1 FSLSQMKPNR
11 RVKKSDSPSKLVL
24 EEIIGLTTKNAN
36 GLASSESTPLSAY
49 IAGCAVVLHDA
60 NSGQQSLLLAP
71 HRTPKPLSCVAMSL
85 DGRLV
90 AAGESGNQPAVLV
103 WEQSTGSFLSDLSGH
118 VCGVECIAFSP
129 DGERL
134 VSVGGYIN
142 LWDWKKGVLVAK
154 LKASS
159 SAISSV
165 SFSANGKFIVT
176 AGKKHLKFWTVGLTP
191 KKSTRLS
198 TVSVAGAAP
207 MIQGKPVNL
216 GPHKGSSF
224 VCVTSSANPEPI
236 GSTMFSIYALT
247 VEGVL
252 CVIDNGL
259 SVVRS
264 AELKVEKGLALSASR
279 RLIACACC
287 SGIVRLFTSETLT
300 YAGSLLHSKPKVFD
314 EPSDDQTE
322 VIGDESIPSSPDA
335 VACQF
340 SASEKLVVIYADHSL
355 YIWDVLDVSK
365 ATRCWMLV
373 SHSACIWDIKN
384 LCCENMHD
392 PSLGCAARGCLAG
405 VSFAT
410 CSADGTI
417 RLWDLEPQPQFVGDD
432 DSELHAP
439 NEPISTSCVEYV
451 KHSLNCL
458 FLRVT
463 IVSTGIF
470 ERDTLGMGVSSQ
482 GLRSMAVS
490 SDGKYLAAGDSEGSL
505 HIYNLCTSE
514 YTCVQDIHQAEIL
527 SLSFSVSHEE
537 HVNRQEVD
545 HGNYLLV
552 SGGRDRVIHLY
563 DVKRNFDLIASVD
576 DHSAA
581 VTCVKLDRGGCK
593 AISCSADRSLV
604 FRDVFLSDTGCK
616 IFRRHHQMAS
626 NGTVYDMAVDP
637 KMEFVV
643 TVGQDKKINTFD
655 AASGKLVRS
664 FKQDK
669 DFGDPIKV
677 IMDPSCSY
685 LVCSYS
691 NKSICVYDSMTGEM
705 VTQAMGHGEVV
716 TGVVFLPD
724 CKHLVSVAGDGCIFV
739 WKLPPRMSYRILH
752 KMKEIYAP
760 LSPRKFEL
768 PLPST
773 RIMLHEEDSLTFRVD
788 AEDKQD
794 VFCEGVAHER
804 TPTFRFSISRL
815 PKWAQSRLADSG
827 SIQINPI
834 CSPSQSNQEQV
845 ELKFSPPLTRDGQE
859 SDHLY
864 LEVESPLPSLD
875 ICSTKYC
882 LSSSSSD
889 SARTTERGIEPVPRK
904 SLSQFAMDKRWL
916 SVYTVCHILNSPEL
930 QRSMDLNMPVSSSSS
945 EKDKAPIDGARQA
958 GASELQSSSCN
969 CDFLYQEDK
978 PQFID
983 KITNPSEQQIS
994 TWIPEQCSVRSE
1006 SQAREGI
1013 AEESAIFKQ
1022 HFGSLSTATKIEGS
1036 KSKSS
1041 VRRSYS
1047 ARYVVRRDNPALS
1060 QKLFA
1065 TPFRYSGRN
1074 TCQDIENDGTHIHS
1088 ENPLIQCP
1096 KGNLVFHNRSQSL
1109 AQDYSTNCITEE
1121 EASDMTRESSSE
1133 QSDGLL
1139 QERLSLCIE
1148 ALLKLDT
1155 AAENALHLFANGPE
1169 AEFHKGA
1176 SDLLSSITKK
1186 IDAVAKLVHRGK

>member
-1 FSLSQMKPNR
+1 MARAF
-11 RVKKSDSPSKLVL
+11 V
-24 EEIIGLTTKNAN
+24 N
-36 GLASSESTPLSAY
+36 GLL
-49 IAGCAVVLHDA
+49 
-60 NSGQQSLLLAP
+60 
-71 HRTPKPLSCVAMSL
+71 
-85 DGRLV
+85 
-90 AAGESGNQPAVLV
+90 
-103 WEQSTGSFLSDLSGH
+103 
-118 VCGVECIAFSP
+118 
-129 DGERL
+129 
-134 VSVGGYIN
+134 
-142 LWDWKKGVLVAK
+142 
-154 LKASS
+154 
-159 SAISSV
+159 
-165 SFSANGKFIVT
+165 
-176 AGKKHLKFWTVGLTP
+176 
-191 KKSTRLS
+191 
-198 TVSVAGAAP
+198 
-207 MIQGKPVNL
+207 
-216 GPHKGSSF
+216 
-224 VCVTSSANPEPI
+224 
-236 GSTMFSIYALT
+236 
-247 VEGVL
+247 
-252 CVIDNGL
+252 
-259 SVVRS
+259 
-264 AELKVEKGLALSASR
+264 
-279 RLIACACC
+279 
-287 SGIVRLFTSETLT
+287 
-300 YAGSLLHSKPKVFD
+300 
-314 EPSDDQTE
+314 QT
-322 VIGDESIPSSPDA
+322 
-335 VACQF
+335 
-340 SASEKLVVIYADHSL
+340 K
-355 YIWDVLDVSK
+355 
-365 ATRCWMLV
+365 
-373 SHSACIWDIKN
+373 
-384 LCCENMHD
+384 
-392 PSLGCAARGCLAG
+392 
-405 VSFAT
+405 
-410 CSADGTI
+410 
-417 RLWDLEPQPQFVGDD
+417 
-432 DSELHAP
+432 
-439 NEPISTSCVEYV
+439 
-451 KHSLNCL
+451 
-458 FLRVT
+458 
-463 IVSTGIF
+463 
-470 ERDTLGMGVSSQ
+470 
-482 GLRSMAVS
+482 
-490 SDGKYLAAGDSEGSL
+490 
-505 HIYNLCTSE
+505 
-514 YTCVQDIHQAEIL
+514 
-527 SLSFSVSHEE
+527 
-537 HVNRQEVD
+537 
-545 HGNYLLV
+545 
-552 SGGRDRVIHLY
+552 
-563 DVKRNFDLIASVD
+563 
-576 DHSAA
+576 
-581 VTCVKLDRGGCK
+581 
-593 AISCSADRSLV
+593 
-604 FRDVFLSDTGCK
+604 
-616 IFRRHHQMAS
+616 
-626 NGTVYDMAVDP
+626 
-637 KMEFVV
+637 
-643 TVGQDKKINTFD
+643 
-655 AASGKLVRS
+655 
-664 FKQDK
+664 
-669 DFGDPIKV
+669 
-677 IMDPSCSY
+677 
-685 LVCSYS
+685 
-691 NKSICVYDSMTGEM
+691 
-705 VTQAMGHGEVV
+705 
-716 TGVVFLPD
+716 
-724 CKHLVSVAGDGCIFV
+724 VAGDGCIFV

>member
-1 FSLSQMKPNR
+1 MKPNR

-49 IAGCAVVLHDA
+49 IAGCVVVLHDA
-60 NSGQQSLLLAP
+60 NSGQQSRLLAP

-103 WEQSTGSFLSDLSGH
+103 WERLTGSFLSDLSGH

-165 SFSANGKFIVT
+165 SFTANGKFIVT

-224 VCVTSSANPEPI
+224 VCVTSSANAEPI

-439 NEPISTSCVEYV
+439 NEPISTSCV
-451 KHSLNCL
+451 
-458 FLRVT
+458 
-463 IVSTGIF
+463 VSTGIF

-505 HIYNLCTSE
+505 HIYNLCTSQ

-527 SLSFSVSHEE
+527 SLSFSVPHEE
-537 HVNRQEVD
+537 HVNRQED
-545 HGNYLLV
+545 DLGNYLLV

-581 VTCVKLDRGGCK
+581 VTCVKLDREGCK

-705 VTQAMGHGEVV
+705 VTQAMGHGEIV

-752 KMKEIYAP
+752 KMKEIYPP

-815 PKWAQSRLADSG
+815 PKWAQSRLADSS

-864 LEVESPLPSLD
+864 LEVQSPLPSLD
-875 ICSTKYC
+875 ICSTKSC

-904 SLSQFAMDKRWL
+904 SLSQFVMDKRWL

-945 EKDKAPIDGARQA
+945 EKDKALIDGARSQ
-958 GASELQSSSCN
+958 
-969 CDFLYQEDK
+969 
-978 PQFID
+978 
-983 KITNPSEQQIS
+983 
-994 TWIPEQCSVRSE
+994 

-1013 AEESAIFKQ
+1013 TEESAIFKQ

-1065 TPFRYSGRN
+1065 TPFRDSGRN
-1074 TCQDIENDGTHIHS
+1074 TCQDIEDDGTHIHS
-1088 ENPLIQCP
+1088 ENPLIKCP

-1109 AQDYSTNCITEE
+1109 AQDDSTNCITEE

-1133 QSDGLL
+1133 ESDVLL
-1139 QERLSLCIE
+1139 QERVSLCIE

-1169 AEFHKGA
+1169 AEFHNGA